1 MIILKWIAAV
11 MLIALAMYVS
21 AITVAAV
28 LDAVERR
35 RRKNEQRK
43 AGR

>member
-1 MIILKWIAAV
+1 MNLLKWIAAV
-11 MLIALAMYVS
+11 MLVALVLYIS

-35 RRKNEQRK
+35 RRR
-43 AGR
+43 

>member
-1 MIILKWIAAV
+1 MVIILKWIAAV

-35 RRKNEQRK
+35 RKKRE
-43 AGR
+43 